1 MSRFLIVTWDGAG
14 NLVSTLAIARRLA
27 QRGHDVRLLG
37 HQSIDDRC
45 GSHGW
50 SFRPLVHTPDFD
62 SSKPMDLDTEV
73 AILSRALWFNA
84 GVATDVQE
92 ELEREPADVVVA
104 DCMLTGALS
113 AAQAAGLPAVALF
126 HTPYAGLRG
135 GPLVDMLA
143 PGVPLL
149 NELRDDLGLPPV
161 TGMADVH
168 DACSLCLV
176 CTPRE
181 FEIDLPHPA
190 NVRFVGPI
198 LDGPALSTEIDDVD
212 LPRADKPLVLVSFS
226 TSYQGQLDAVQRVV
240 AALDRLEVDAVVTT
254 GTALA
259 PDAVAAPAN
268 VTVVRFADHRRL
280 LPAASIVVTHAGLGT
295 VMNALSH
302 GVPTLCM
309 PMGRDQFF
317 NAAMVERLGA
327 GRVVDM
333 NADEATIA
341 ASVRALLDDP
351 AARDAAAGVAS
362 VIARYAGGAD
372 AERELER
379 LAAERQPMTTST

>member
-14 NLVSTLAIARRLA
+14 NLVSTLAIAHRLA
-27 QRGHDVRLLG
+27 QLGHDVRLLG

-62 SSKPMDLDTEV
+62 SSEPMDLDTELAV
-73 AILSRALWFNA
+73 LSRELWFNA
-84 GVATDVQE
+84 GVATDLRD
-92 ELEREPADVVVA
+92 ELEREPAHVVVA

-113 AAQAAGLPAVALF
+113 AAQAAGLPTVALF
-126 HTPYAGLRG
+126 HTPYAGFRG
-135 GPLVDMLA
+135 GPLVEMLA
-143 PGVPLL
+143 PGIPLL
-149 NELRDDLGLPPV
+149 NALRDDLGLPPV

-176 CTPRE
+176 CAPRE

-198 LDGPALSTEIDDVD
+198 LDGPALSTEVADVA
-212 LPRADKPLVLVSFS
+212 LPRAEKPLVLVSFS

-240 AALDRLEVDAVVTT
+240 AALGELEVDAVVTT

-280 LPAASIVVTHAGLGT
+280 LPAASVVVTHAGLGT

-341 ASVRALLDDP
+341 ANVRALLDDP

-362 VIARYAGGAD
+362 VIAGYAGGAD

-379 LAAERQPMTTST
+379 LAAERQPMTTLS